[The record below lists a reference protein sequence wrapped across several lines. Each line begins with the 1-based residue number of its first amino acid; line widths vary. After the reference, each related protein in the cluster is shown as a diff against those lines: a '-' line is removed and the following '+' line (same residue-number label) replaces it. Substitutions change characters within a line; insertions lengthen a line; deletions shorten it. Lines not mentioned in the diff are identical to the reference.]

1 MNSMTAELYREL
13 RELAKSYMRGER
25 KDHTL
30 SGTDLFHEA
39 YSRLRPS
46 LPTLSNESG
55 DLRALFAITMRR
67 ILLDHAR
74 KKTRRAR
81 IVARIAIPDNQLHQ
95 FSATPLDEDNAE
107 KILELDEA
115 LQRFTQKYP
124 IHAQVVE
131 LKYFGGLTV
140 QQIGDH
146 FGICP
151 ATVQRYWNFARAW
164 IGREMERID
173 QQ

>member
-1 MNSMTAELYREL
+1 MKLLTSELYREL
-13 RELAKSYMRGER
+13 RELAKNYMRGER

-39 YSRLRPS
+39 YSRLHPS

-81 IVARIAIPDNQLHQ
+81 LVARIAIPDNQLDR
-95 FSATPLDEDNAE
+95 FSATTSEEDNAE
-107 KILELDEA
+107 RLLELDEA
-115 LQRFTQKYP
+115 LQRFAEKYP

-131 LKYFGGLTV
+131 LKYFGGMTV
-140 QQIGDH
+140 QQCADH
-146 FGICP
+146 LGICT

-164 IGREMERID
+164 IGREMERIE
-173 QQ
+173 QR